1 MKKAIALCT
10 SAVLCLSLLASCG
23 NSNANQSDAPS
34 APPAQSENVQTSSA
48 PEASAPDLAAF
59 GQDVLKN
66 HNMADYLERLDPK
79 DEELGAI
86 MLENYYPGLKDMDL
100 EQLEAYMAM
109 VSFSGGEFILA
120 QAKSAEDAAK
130 VKEMFQARIDSKTT
144 EGVGN
149 YPEEVE
155 MWQRSANLVEQGNY
169 IMLICHDDAEAI
181 VGEFNALFA

>member
-34 APPAQSENVQTSSA
+34 APPAQSENVQSSSA

-100 EQLEAYMAM
+100 EQ
-109 VSFSGGEFILA
+109 
-120 QAKSAEDAAK
+120 KK
-130 VKEMFQARIDSKTT
+130 R
-144 EGVGN
+144 N
-149 YPEEVE
+149 RP
-155 MWQRSANLVEQGNY
+155 
-169 IMLICHDDAEAI
+169 
-181 VGEFNALFA
+181 